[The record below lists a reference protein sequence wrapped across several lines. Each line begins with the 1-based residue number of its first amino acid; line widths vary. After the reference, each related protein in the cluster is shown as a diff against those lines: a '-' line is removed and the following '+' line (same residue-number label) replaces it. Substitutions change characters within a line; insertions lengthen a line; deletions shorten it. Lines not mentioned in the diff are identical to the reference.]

1 MDRLILQILMVGF
14 NGILDIVQ
22 VEDFQMIKGKL
33 TNLKEL

>member
-22 VEDFQMIKGKL
+22 VEDFWMIKGKL